1 MTNKPADS
9 LENDLLLRALLRE
22 PTPRRPIWLM
32 RQAGRYLPE
41 YRATRQRAGNFLALC
56 TNPELACEVTLQPID
71 RYPLD
76 AAILFS
82 DILTIPHAMNLGLEF
97 EAGEGP
103 TFERPV
109 RTAADIERL
118 PIPDPGRELKYVV
131 DAVSLIRR
139 ELHGRV
145 PLIGFA
151 GSPWTVATYMV
162 EGGGSKAFGQIKRM
176 MYEAPHLLHRLLD
189 LLARATI
196 LYLNAQIAAGAQ
208 AVMIFDTWGGVLTP
222 LQYEEFSL
230 RYMAQIVDALTRRAE
245 DRAVPNIVFTKGG
258 GAWLPKIAAIGC
270 DAVGVDWT
278 TDLATARTL
287 VGDRVAL
294 QGNLDP
300 SALFA
305 SPETLR
311 AETLRVLDSFGPGS
325 GHVFNLGHDITPDVD
340 PERVAVLVDT
350 VRGYAVR

>member
-1 MTNKPADS
+1 MNEP
-9 LENDLLLRALLRE
+9 LRNDLLLRALLRE

-41 YRATRQRAGNFLALC
+41 YRATRRRAGDFLTMC
-56 TNPELACEVTLQPID
+56 TTPDLACEVTLQPLD

-82 DILTIPHAMNLGLEF
+82 DILTIPHAMNLGLKF
-97 EAGEGP
+97 ETGEGP
-103 TFERPV
+103 KFERPV
-109 RTAADIERL
+109 RTPADIDRL
-118 PIPDPGRELKYVV
+118 PLPDPAGELKYVI

-139 ELHGRV
+139 ELRGRV

-151 GSPWTVATYMV
+151 GSPWTVGTYMV
-162 EGGGSKAFGQIKRM
+162 EGAGSKTFGHIKRM
-176 MYEAPHLLHRLLD
+176 LYEAPLELHRLLG

-196 LYLNAQIAAGAQ
+196 AYLNAQIAAGAQ
-208 AVMIFDTWGGVLTP
+208 AVMLFDTWGGVLTP
-222 LQYEEFSL
+222 RQYADFSL
-230 RYMAQIVDALTRRAE
+230 RYMAEVVAALTRESDGR
-245 DRAVPNIVFTKGG
+245 RVPSIVFTKGG
-258 GAWLPKIAAIGC
+258 GAWLEQIAAIGC

-278 TDLATARTL
+278 TDLGAARRA
-287 VGDRVAL
+287 VHGGVAL

-305 SPETLR
+305 PPETLR
-311 AETLRVLDSFGPGS
+311 AEAVRVLDSYGAGS
-325 GHVFNLGHDITPDVD
+325 GHVFNLGHGITPDVD

-350 VRGYAVR
+350 VRNYAAS